1 MYLENTTIENIVADQ
16 FILDELMLQHDLIRG
31 GQWDYE
37 RLTYDKKYT
46 LKEGTF
52 YLRIFGYALDGD
64 IDKRDATIQLKKP
77 VIGKHYYPFGVE
89 YGEDEH
95 FHESLVNDCKATLKK
110 IAVALKEY
118 NLNKA

>member
-16 FILDELMLQHDLIRG
+16 FILDELMLQHDLVRG

-64 IDKRDATIQLKKP
+64 IDKRNATVQLKKP

-89 YGEDEH
+89 YGEDEN
-95 FHESLVNDCKATLKK
+95 FPESLVNDCKATLKK
-110 IAVALKEY
+110 VATALKEY

>member
-95 FHESLVNDCKATLKK
+95 FPESLVNDCKATLKK